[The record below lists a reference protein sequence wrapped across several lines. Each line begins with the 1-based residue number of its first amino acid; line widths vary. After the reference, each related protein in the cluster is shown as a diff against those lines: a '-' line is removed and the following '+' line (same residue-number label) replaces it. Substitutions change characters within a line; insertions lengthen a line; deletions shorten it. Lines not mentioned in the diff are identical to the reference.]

1 MVEVDKH
8 VISTDNFC
16 FGGFRGSG
24 IPAWHDDWGTEW
36 GQLLPESTHTD
47 SWAMDKTSYDSSEG
61 SRGHW
66 NVGTS
71 DEGTYPSNI
80 GRMAWSYS
88 SNFVDRCR
96 NQWRE
101 KGFLV
106 IHGCRYPVK
115 LLVGKFARWRF
126 LKPGAEYLPF
136 AKSFPS
142 FKGTHIIVAGDQKGS
157 KGYQL
162 DSRL

>member
-1 MVEVDKH
+1 MLYQLITFGQWIKSQTIHRRAAEDIELLGQATRLPIQVTSGAWPGLIP
-8 VISTDNFC
+8 VILWIDA
-16 FGGFRGSG
+16 G
-24 IPAWHDDWGTEW
+24 INGA
-36 GQLLPESTHTD
+36 
-47 SWAMDKTSYDSSEG
+47 K
-61 SRGHW
+61 
-66 NVGTS
+66 
-71 DEGTYPSNI
+71 
-80 GRMAWSYS
+80 
-88 SNFVDRCR
+88 
-96 NQWRE
+96 

-157 KGYQL
+157 IGYQVDL
-162 DSRL
+162 RL